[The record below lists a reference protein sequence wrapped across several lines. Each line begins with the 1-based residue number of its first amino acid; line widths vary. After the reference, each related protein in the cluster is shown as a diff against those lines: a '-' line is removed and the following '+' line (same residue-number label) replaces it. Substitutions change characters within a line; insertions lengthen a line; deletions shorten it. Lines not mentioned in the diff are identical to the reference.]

1 MKRDLIYLTLI
12 VSAIWAAHATAKAVQ
27 DGPQQIEPRKIE
39 AGFTKTVHILF
50 PSPVTGNSITD
61 SRDSCCIISIL
72 QTRSV
77 LRISFIP
84 RFSYAAAPDGVVPS
98 T

>member
-39 AGFTKTVHILF
+39 A
-50 PSPVTGNSITD
+50 
-61 SRDSCCIISIL
+61 
-72 QTRSV
+72 
-77 LRISFIP
+77 
-84 RFSYAAAPDGVVPS
+84 
-98 T
+98 